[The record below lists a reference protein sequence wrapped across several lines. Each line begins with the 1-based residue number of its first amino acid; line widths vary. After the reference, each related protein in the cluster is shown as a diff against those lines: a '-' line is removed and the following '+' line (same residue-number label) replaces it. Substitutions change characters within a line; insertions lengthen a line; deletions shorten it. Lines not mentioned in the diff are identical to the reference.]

1 MTGISAN
8 EPKEKRMTFWEHL
21 DELLS
26 RLRIVFVTVI
36 VSGLLIGF
44 WPADPKGFLDP
55 SGLYRPIISVIMLS
69 MRNELLPAGAKLIAG
84 GLMDTAYVYITLSF
98 LIGVV
103 VSSPIIGYEIYAFM
117 NPALY
122 PTERKHI
129 LRFMTAFLVLFAF
142 GVFIAYELILPL
154 TFRIIIWFITSG
166 GAEPLINI
174 QDFYNMI
181 ITLMIGSGL
190 MYTTPVFMVL
200 LVQVGI
206 LPADFMAGKRKI
218 MYVAFLVVT
227 AIITPDPTIITDV
240 IILVPFIAIFEVAI
254 FVAKRVE
261 KNRARA

>member
-1 MTGISAN
+1 
-8 EPKEKRMTFWEHL
+8 MTFWEHL

-26 RLRIVFVTVI
+26 RLRVIFIAVI

-55 SGLYRPIISVIMLS
+55 SGLYQPIISVIML
-69 MRNELLPAGAKLIAG
+69 RIRAELLPEGAKLIAG

-103 VSSPIIGYEIYAFM
+103 VSSPIIGYELFAFI

-122 PTERKHI
+122 PSERKHI
-129 LRFMTAFLVLFAF
+129 FKFLSAFLGLFAF
-142 GVFIAYELILPL
+142 GVVVAYKLILPL

-181 ITLMIGSGL
+181 ITLIIGSGL
-190 MYTTPVFMVL
+190 MYTAPVFMVL

-206 LPADFMAGKRKI
+206 LQPDFMAGKRKI

-240 IILVPFIAIFEVAI
+240 IILVPFLAIFELGILA
-254 FVAKRVE
+254 AKRIE
-261 KNRARA
+261 RRRATP